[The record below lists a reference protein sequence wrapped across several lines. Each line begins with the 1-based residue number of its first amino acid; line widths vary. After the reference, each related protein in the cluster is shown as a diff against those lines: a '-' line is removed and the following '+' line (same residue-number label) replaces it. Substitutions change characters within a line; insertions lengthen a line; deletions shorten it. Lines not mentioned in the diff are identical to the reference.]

1 VSQFAQMVIKGL
13 VLMLAVAFD
22 CLQRR
27 KAS

>member
-1 VSQFAQMVIKGL
+1 VSQFVQMVIKGS

-27 KAS
+27 TAS